1 MSKMEIT
8 IANAILKNAIN
19 RVFALVDKKA
29 SIPAF
34 QGVLIKAAENK
45 VAISAANFF
54 DKGVYATVY
63 IEDVT
68 VFEDG
73 AVVIPLV
80 EMEKILMIKGMI
92 NVSTDGNYIVSA
104 KSDKKKSKVC
114 GISDGEFPDIPTVE
128 NSKENLVMD
137 IPDGVEFCKDM
148 KILGATKGDNPSRP
162 LYTGFNFDS
171 QKKAICTIDGYQM
184 TVKKI
189 DSWSENNTNIVV
201 SGSTDG
207 DLTKL
212 VGKDHGNISMYKN
225 QRFVSFVG
233 RDFEYIS
240 RMIDGNFIDW
250 ESLIPNKNDA
260 LSEFSFADTKGFLDT
275 LKEYDKFNNAK
286 STSPFI
292 MASYS
297 DGSILTDYR
306 NTSYITTDE
315 VEISGKVDSDL
326 FMGFSPKFFYT
337 ALNLYHKLGVDY
349 TVRIYSRLKPIIITG
364 GDFLSLVVPMRVSET
379 RNRESIVKD
388 YAA

>member
-1 MSKMEIT
+1 MKFTIT
-8 IANAILKNAIN
+8 NAILKNAVS
-19 RVFALVDKKA
+19 RVSSLVEKKSSLPALA
-29 SIPAF
+29 
-34 QGVLIKAAENK
+34 GVLVKAANNK
-45 VAISAANFF
+45 VTISAANFF

-63 IEDVT
+63 IEDVI

-73 AVVIPLV
+73 AVVVPLV
-80 EMEKILMIKGMI
+80 EMEKILMVKGVI
-92 NVSTDGNYIVSA
+92 DVSTDGNFIVSA

-137 IPDGVEFCKDM
+137 IPDGMEFCKDM

-201 SGSTDG
+201 SGSADG

-212 VGKDHGNISMYKN
+212 VGKDHGGISMYKN

-250 ESLIPNKNDA
+250 ESLIPDKNDA

-286 STSPFI
+286 SIFPFI
-292 MASYS
+292 MTGYS

-306 NTSYITTDE
+306 NTNYITTDE
-315 VEISGKVDSDL
+315 VEIKGRIDKDML
-326 FMGFSPKFFYT
+326 IGLNPKYLHT
-337 ALNLYHKLGVDY
+337 ALSLYHKLGIDY
-349 TVRIYSRLKPIIITG
+349 TVRAYGRIDPIVIFG
-364 GDFLSLVVPMRVSET
+364 GDFINLVVPMRISEG
-379 RNRESIVKD
+379 RDKESIVKE

>member
-1 MSKMEIT
+1 MKFTIT
-8 IANAILKNAIN
+8 NTILKNAVS
-19 RVFALVDKKA
+19 RVSSLVVKKS
-29 SIPAF
+29 SIPALA
-34 QGVLIKAAENK
+34 GVLVKAANNK
-45 VAISAANFF
+45 VTISAANFF

-92 NVSTDGNYIVSA
+92 NVSTDGNFIITA
-104 KSDKKKSKVC
+104 KNDKKKSKMC

-148 KILGATKGDNPSRP
+148 KILGATKSNNTTRP
-162 LYTGFNFDS
+162 IYMGFNFNS

-189 DSWSENNTNIVV
+189 DSWSENDTDIIV
-201 SGSTDG
+201 SGSADG

-212 VGKDHGNISMYKN
+212 VGKDHESISMYKN

-233 RDFEYIS
+233 KDFEYIS

-250 ESLIPNKNDA
+250 QSLIPNKNDA
-260 LSEFSFADTKGFLDT
+260 LSEFSFTDTKGFLDT
-275 LKEYDKFNNAK
+275 LKEYDKFNNAI

-292 MASYS
+292 MTSYS

-306 NTSYITTDE
+306 NTNYITTDE

-326 FMGFSPKFFYT
+326 FMGFSPKYFHT
-337 ALNLYHKLGVDY
+337 ALNLYHELGVDY
-349 TVRIYSRLKPIIITG
+349 TVRTYGRINPIVISG
-364 GDFLSLVVPMRVSET
+364 GDYISLVVPMRISEG
-379 RNRESIVKD
+379 RDKESIVKE

>member
-1 MSKMEIT
+1 MKFTIT
-8 IANAILKNAIN
+8 NTILKNAVS
-19 RVFALVDKKA
+19 RASSLVVKKS
-29 SIPAF
+29 SIPALA
-34 QGVLIKAAENK
+34 GVLVKAANNK
-45 VAISAANFF
+45 VTISAANFF

-114 GISDGEFPDIPTVE
+114 GVSDNEFPDIPTVE

-148 KILGATKGDNPSRP
+148 KILGATKSDNPSRP
-162 LYTGFNFDS
+162 LYTGFNFNS
-171 QKKAICTIDGYQM
+171 RKKAICTIDGFQM

-189 DSWSENNTNIVV
+189 DSWSGNDTDIVV
-201 SGSTDG
+201 SGSADG

-212 VGKDHGNISMYKN
+212 VGKDHGSISMYKN

-233 RDFEYIS
+233 KDFEYIS
-240 RMIDGNFIDW
+240 RTIDGNFIDW

-286 STSPFI
+286 STYPFI
-292 MASYS
+292 MAGYS
-297 DGSILTDYR
+297 DYAILTDYR
-306 NTSYITTDE
+306 NANYTTTDE
-315 VEISGKVDSDL
+315 VEIKGRIDKDML
-326 FMGFSPKFFYT
+326 IGLNPKYLHT
-337 ALNLYHKLGVDY
+337 ALSLYHKLGIDY
-349 TVRIYSRLKPIIITG
+349 TVRTYGRMNPIVIFG
-364 GDFLSLVVPMRVSET
+364 GDFINLVVPMRISEG
-379 RNRESIVKD
+379 RDKESIVKE

>member
-1 MSKMEIT
+1 MKFTIT
-8 IANAILKNAIN
+8 NTILKNAVS
-19 RVFALVDKKA
+19 RVSSLVEKKSSLPALA
-29 SIPAF
+29 
-34 QGVLIKAAENK
+34 GVLVRVAENK
-45 VAISAANFF
+45 VTISAANFF

-68 VFEDG
+68 VFENG

-92 NVSTDGNYIVSA
+92 NVSTDGNFIVSA

-201 SGSTDG
+201 SGSADG

-212 VGKDHGNISMYKN
+212 VGKDHGSISMYKD

-250 ESLIPNKNDA
+250 ESLIPDKNDA

-286 STSPFI
+286 SIFPFI
-292 MASYS
+292 MTGYS

-306 NTSYITTDE
+306 NANYTTTDE
-315 VEISGKVDSDL
+315 VEIKGRIDKDML
-326 FMGFSPKFFYT
+326 IGLNPKYLHT
-337 ALNLYHKLGVDY
+337 ALSLYHKLGIDY
-349 TVRIYSRLKPIIITG
+349 TVRAYGRIDPIVIFG
-364 GDFLSLVVPMRVSET
+364 GDFINLVVPMRISEG
-379 RNRESIVKD
+379 RDKESIVKE
-388 YAA
+388 YVA

>member
-1 MSKMEIT
+1 MKFTIT
-8 IANAILKNAIN
+8 NTILKNAVS
-19 RVFALVDKKA
+19 RVSSLVVKKS
-29 SIPAF
+29 SIPALA
-34 QGVLIKAAENK
+34 GVLVKAANNK
-45 VAISAANFF
+45 VTISAANFF

-63 IEDVT
+63 IEDVI

-73 AVVIPLV
+73 AVVVPLV
-80 EMEKILMIKGMI
+80 EMEKILMVKGVI
-92 NVSTDGNYIVSA
+92 DVSTDGNFIVSA

-201 SGSTDG
+201 SGRADG

-212 VGKDHGNISMYKN
+212 VGKDHGSISMYKN

-233 RDFEYIS
+233 KDFEYIS
-240 RMIDGNFIDW
+240 RTIDGNFIDW
-250 ESLIPNKNDA
+250 ESLIPNKKDA
-260 LSEFSFADTKGFLDT
+260 LSEFSFADIKGFLDT
-275 LKEYDKFNNAK
+275 LKEYDKFNNTK
-286 STSPFI
+286 STAPFI
-292 MASYS
+292 MTGYS

-306 NTSYITTDE
+306 NTNYITTDE

-326 FMGFSPKFFYT
+326 FMGFSPKYFHT

-349 TVRIYSRLKPIIITG
+349 TVRTYSRLKPVVITG
-364 GDFLSLVVPMRVSET
+364 GDYISLVVPMRISEG
-379 RNRESIVKD
+379 RDKESIVKE

>member
-1 MSKMEIT
+1 MKFTIT
-8 IANAILKNAIN
+8 NAILKNAVS
-19 RVFALVDKKA
+19 RVSSLVEKKS
-29 SIPAF
+29 SIPALA
-34 QGVLIKAAENK
+34 GVLVKAANNK
-45 VAISAANFF
+45 VTISVANFF

-63 IEDVT
+63 IEDVI

-73 AVVIPLV
+73 AVVVPLV
-80 EMEKILMIKGMI
+80 EMEKILMVKGVI
-92 NVSTDGNYIVSA
+92 DVSTDGNFIVSV

-162 LYTGFNFDS
+162 IYTGFNFNS

-189 DSWSENNTNIVV
+189 DSWSENDTDIIV
-201 SGSTDG
+201 SGSADG

-212 VGKDHGNISMYKN
+212 VGKDHESISMYKN

-233 RDFEYIS
+233 KDFEYIS
-240 RMIDGNFIDW
+240 RMIDGDFIDW

-260 LSEFSFADTKGFLDT
+260 LSEFSFVDTKGFLDT

-306 NTSYITTDE
+306 NTNYITTDE

-326 FMGFSPKFFYT
+326 FMGFSPKYFHT

-349 TVRIYSRLKPIIITG
+349 TVRTYGRINPIVISG
-364 GDFLSLVVPMRVSET
+364 GDFINLVVPMRISEG
-379 RNRESIVKD
+379 RDKESIIKE

>member
-1 MSKMEIT
+1 MKFTIT
-8 IANAILKNAIN
+8 NTILKNAVS
-19 RVFALVDKKA
+19 RVSSLVEKKSSLPALA
-29 SIPAF
+29 
-34 QGVLIKAAENK
+34 GVLVKAANNK
-45 VAISAANFF
+45 VTISAANFF

-68 VFEDG
+68 VFENG

-92 NVSTDGNYIVSA
+92 NVSTDGNFIVSA

-162 LYTGFNFDS
+162 IYTGFNFDS

-189 DSWSENNTNIVV
+189 DFWSENNANIVV
-201 SGSTDG
+201 SGNADK

-212 VGKDHGNISMYKN
+212 VGKDHESISMYKN

-260 LSEFSFADTKGFLDT
+260 LSEFSFVDTKGFLDT

-292 MASYS
+292 MTGYS

-306 NTSYITTDE
+306 NTNYITTDE

-326 FMGFSPKFFYT
+326 FIGFSPKYFHT

-349 TVRIYSRLKPIIITG
+349 TVRTYSRLKPVVITG

-379 RNRESIVKD
+379 RNRESIVKE

>member
-1 MSKMEIT
+1 MEIKVT
-8 IANAILKNAIN
+8 NKSLKNAIN
-19 RVFALVDKKA
+19 RVSSLVEKKS
-29 SIPAF
+29 SIPALT
-34 QGVLIKAAENK
+34 GVLVKAAENK
-45 VAISAANFF
+45 ITISAANFF

-92 NVSTDGNYIVSA
+92 NVSTDGNFIVSA

-137 IPDGVEFCKDM
+137 IPDGKEFCDTL

-162 LYTGFNFDS
+162 IYTGFNFDS

-184 TVKKI
+184 TIKKI

-201 SGSTDG
+201 SGSADG

-212 VGKDHGNISMYKN
+212 VGKDHGSISMYKN

-233 RDFEYIS
+233 KDFEYIS
-240 RMIDGNFIDW
+240 RTIDGNFIDW

-286 STSPFI
+286 STAPFV

-306 NTSYITTDE
+306 NTNYITTDE
-315 VEISGKVDSDL
+315 VEIKGRIDKDML
-326 FMGFSPKFFYT
+326 IGLNPKYLHT
-337 ALNLYHKLGVDY
+337 ALSLYHKLGIDY
-349 TVRIYSRLKPIIITG
+349 TVRAYGRMNPIVIFG
-364 GDFLSLVVPMRVSET
+364 GDFINLVVPMRISKG
-379 RNRESIVKD
+379 RDKESIVKE

>member
-1 MSKMEIT
+1 MKFTIT
-8 IANAILKNAIN
+8 NEVLKNAVS
-19 RVFALVDKKA
+19 RVSMLVEKKS
-29 SIPAF
+29 SIPALA
-34 QGVLIKAAENK
+34 GVLVKAADNK
-45 VAISAANFF
+45 VTISAANFY
-54 DKGVYATVY
+54 DRDVYATVF
-63 IEDVT
+63 IRSVT

-73 AVVIPLV
+73 AVVIPLT
-80 EMEKILMIKGMI
+80 EMEKILMIKGVI
-92 NVSTDGNYIVSA
+92 SISTDGNFVVSA

-114 GISDGEFPDIPTVE
+114 GISDGEFPTIPTVE
-128 NSKENLVMD
+128 ISKENLVMD
-137 IPDGVEFCKDM
+137 ITDGVEFCKDM
-148 KILGATKGDNPSRP
+148 KILGATKSDNLSRP
-162 LYTGFNFDS
+162 IYTGFNFDS

-189 DSWSENNTNIVV
+189 DSWSENNNNLII
-201 SGSTDG
+201 SGRADR
-207 DLTKL
+207 DLSKL
-212 VGKDHGNISMYKN
+212 VCKYNNLISMYRN
-225 QRFVSFVG
+225 QRFASFVG
-233 RDFEYIS
+233 GDFEYIIGL
-240 RMIDGNFIDW
+240 IDGNFVDW

-292 MASYS
+292 MTGYS

-306 NTSYITTDE
+306 NTNYITTDE

-326 FMGFSPKFFYT
+326 FMGFSPKYFHT

-349 TVRIYSRLKPIIITG
+349 TVRTYSRLKPVVITG

-379 RNRESIVKD
+379 RNRDSIVKE

>member
-1 MSKMEIT
+1 MKFTIT
-8 IANAILKNAIN
+8 NTILKNAVS
-19 RVFALVDKKA
+19 RVSSLVVKKS
-29 SIPAF
+29 SIPALA
-34 QGVLIKAAENK
+34 GVLVKAANNK
-45 VAISAANFF
+45 VTISAANFF

-92 NVSTDGNYIVSA
+92 NVSTDGNFIVSA

-184 TVKKI
+184 TVKRI

-201 SGSTDG
+201 SGSADG

-212 VGKDHGNISMYKN
+212 VGKDHESISMYKN

-233 RDFEYIS
+233 KDFEYIS
-240 RMIDGNFIDW
+240 RMIDGDFIDW

-260 LSEFSFADTKGFLDT
+260 LSEFSFVDTKGFLDT

-286 STSPFI
+286 SITPCV
-292 MASYS
+292 MAGYS
-297 DGSILTDYR
+297 DYAILTDYR
-306 NTSYITTDE
+306 SANYTTTDE
-315 VEISGKVDSDL
+315 VEIKGRIDKDML
-326 FMGFSPKFFYT
+326 IGLNPKYLHT
-337 ALNLYHKLGVDY
+337 ALSLYHKLGIDY
-349 TVRIYSRLKPIIITG
+349 TVRTYGRMNPIVIFG
-364 GDFLSLVVPMRVSET
+364 GDFINLVVPMRISEG
-379 RNRESIVKD
+379 RDKESIIKEYV
-388 YAA
+388 A

>member
-1 MSKMEIT
+1 MKFTIT
-8 IANAILKNAIN
+8 NTILKNAVS
-19 RVFALVDKKA
+19 RVSSLVEKKSSLPALA
-29 SIPAF
+29 
-34 QGVLIKAAENK
+34 GVLVKAAENK
-45 VAISAANFF
+45 VTISAANFF

-68 VFEDG
+68 VFENG

-92 NVSTDGNYIVSA
+92 NVSTDGNFIVSA

-201 SGSTDG
+201 SGSADG

-212 VGKDHGNISMYKN
+212 VGKDHGSISMYKD

-250 ESLIPNKNDA
+250 ESLIPDKNDA

-286 STSPFI
+286 SIFPFI
-292 MASYS
+292 MTGYS

-306 NTSYITTDE
+306 NANYTTTDE
-315 VEISGKVDSDL
+315 VEIKGRIDKDML
-326 FMGFSPKFFYT
+326 IGLNPKYLHT
-337 ALNLYHKLGVDY
+337 ALSLYHKLGIDY
-349 TVRIYSRLKPIIITG
+349 TVRAYGRIDPIVIFG
-364 GDFLSLVVPMRVSET
+364 GDFINLVVPMRISEG
-379 RNRESIVKD
+379 RDKESIVKE
-388 YAA
+388 YVA

>member
-1 MSKMEIT
+1 MKFTIT
-8 IANAILKNAIN
+8 NTILKNTVS
-19 RVFALVDKKA
+19 RVSSLVEKKSSFPALA
-29 SIPAF
+29 
-34 QGVLIKAAENK
+34 GVLVKAANNK
-45 VAISAANFF
+45 VTISAANFF

-63 IEDVT
+63 IEDAT

-137 IPDGVEFCKDM
+137 IPDGKEFCDTL

-162 LYTGFNFDS
+162 IYTGFNFDS

-201 SGSTDG
+201 SGSADK

-212 VGKDHGNISMYKN
+212 VGKDHESISMYKN

-240 RMIDGNFIDW
+240 RMIDGNFSI
-250 ESLIPNKNDA
+250 SK
-260 LSEFSFADTKGFLDT
+260 SF
-275 LKEYDKFNNAK
+275 
-286 STSPFI
+286 
-292 MASYS
+292 
-297 DGSILTDYR
+297 
-306 NTSYITTDE
+306 
-315 VEISGKVDSDL
+315 
-326 FMGFSPKFFYT
+326 PKFF
-337 ALNLYHKLGVDY
+337 
-349 TVRIYSRLKPIIITG
+349 RII
-364 GDFLSLVVPMRVSET
+364 
-379 RNRESIVKD
+379 
-388 YAA
+388 

>member
-1 MSKMEIT
+1 MKFTIT
-8 IANAILKNAIN
+8 NAILKNAVS
-19 RVFALVDKKA
+19 RVSSLVVKKS
-29 SIPAF
+29 SIPALA
-34 QGVLIKAAENK
+34 GVLVRAAENK
-45 VAISAANFF
+45 VTISAANFF

-63 IEDVT
+63 IEDVI

-73 AVVIPLV
+73 AVVVPLV
-80 EMEKILMIKGMI
+80 EMGKILMVKGVI
-92 NVSTDGNYIVSA
+92 DVSTDGNFIVSA

-184 TVKKI
+184 TVKKT

-201 SGSTDG
+201 SGSADG

-286 STSPFI
+286 SITPCV
-292 MASYS
+292 MAGYS
-297 DGSILTDYR
+297 DYAILTDYR
-306 NTSYITTDE
+306 NANYTTTDE
-315 VEISGKVDSDL
+315 VEIKGRIDKDML
-326 FMGFSPKFFYT
+326 IGLNPKYLHT
-337 ALNLYHKLGVDY
+337 VLNLYHKLGIDY
-349 TVRIYSRLKPIIITG
+349 TVRTYSRLKPVVITG
-364 GDFLSLVVPMRVSET
+364 GDYISLVVPMRISES
-379 RNRESIVKD
+379 RDKESIVNE

>member
-1 MSKMEIT
+1 MEFTIT
-8 IANAILKNAIN
+8 NAILKNAVS
-19 RVFALVDKKA
+19 RVSSLVVKKS
-29 SIPAF
+29 SIPALA
-34 QGVLIKAAENK
+34 GVLVRAVENK
-45 VAISAANFF
+45 VTISAANFF

-68 VFEDG
+68 VFENG

-92 NVSTDGNYIVSA
+92 NVSTDGNFIVSA

-189 DSWSENNTNIVV
+189 DSWSENNINIVV
-201 SGSTDG
+201 SGSADG

-212 VGKDHGNISMYKN
+212 VGKDHGSISMYRN

-233 RDFEYIS
+233 KDFEYIS
-240 RMIDGNFIDW
+240 RTIDGNFIDW

-292 MASYS
+292 MTGYS

-306 NTSYITTDE
+306 NTNYITTDE

-326 FMGFSPKFFYT
+326 FMGFSPKYFHT

-349 TVRIYSRLKPIIITG
+349 TVRTYSRLKPVVITG

-379 RNRESIVKD
+379 RNRESIVNE

>member
-1 MSKMEIT
+1 MKFTIT
-8 IANAILKNAIN
+8 NTILKNAVN
-19 RVFALVDKKA
+19 RVSNLVEKKSSFPALA
-29 SIPAF
+29 
-34 QGVLIKAAENK
+34 GVLVRAAENK
-45 VAISAANFF
+45 VTISAANFF

-63 IEDVT
+63 IEDVN

-92 NVSTDGNYIVSA
+92 NVSIDGNYIVSA

-201 SGSTDG
+201 SGSADG

-212 VGKDHGNISMYKN
+212 VGKDHGSISMYRN

-233 RDFEYIS
+233 KDFEYIS
-240 RMIDGNFIDW
+240 RTIDGNFIDW

-286 STSPFI
+286 STYPFI
-292 MASYS
+292 MTGYS
-297 DGSILTDYR
+297 DKSILTDYR
-306 NTSYITTDE
+306 NTNYITTDE

-326 FMGFSPKFFYT
+326 FMGFSPKYFHT

-349 TVRIYSRLKPIIITG
+349 TVRTYSRLKPVVITG

-379 RNRESIVKD
+379 RSRESIVKE

>member
-1 MSKMEIT
+1 MKFTIT
-8 IANAILKNAIN
+8 NAILKNAVS
-19 RVFALVDKKA
+19 RVSSLVEKKS
-29 SIPAF
+29 SIPALA
-34 QGVLIKAAENK
+34 GVLVKAANNK
-45 VAISAANFF
+45 VTISAANFF

-63 IEDVT
+63 IEDVI

-73 AVVIPLV
+73 AVVVPLV
-80 EMEKILMIKGMI
+80 EMEKILMVKGVI
-92 NVSTDGNYIVSA
+92 DVLTDGNFIVSV

-162 LYTGFNFDS
+162 IYTGFNFNS

-189 DSWSENNTNIVV
+189 DSWSENDTDIIV
-201 SGSTDG
+201 SGSADG

-212 VGKDHGNISMYKN
+212 VGKDHESISMYKN

-233 RDFEYIS
+233 KDFEYIS
-240 RMIDGNFIDW
+240 RMIDGDFIDW

-260 LSEFSFADTKGFLDT
+260 LSEFSFVDTKGFLDT

-286 STSPFI
+286 STYPFI

-306 NTSYITTDE
+306 NTNYITTDE

-326 FMGFSPKFFYT
+326 FMGFSPRYFHT

-349 TVRIYSRLKPIIITG
+349 TVRTYGRINPIVISG
-364 GDFLSLVVPMRVSET
+364 GDFINLVVPMRISEG
-379 RNRESIVKD
+379 RDKESIIKE

>member
-1 MSKMEIT
+1 MKFTIT
-8 IANAILKNAIN
+8 NTILKNAVS
-19 RVFALVDKKA
+19 RVSNLVEKKSSLPALA
-29 SIPAF
+29 
-34 QGVLIKAAENK
+34 GVLVKAANNK
-45 VAISAANFF
+45 VTISAANFF

-63 IEDVT
+63 IEDVS

-73 AVVIPLV
+73 AVVLPLV
-80 EMEKILMIKGMI
+80 EMEKILMIKGVI
-92 NVSTDGNYIVSA
+92 DVSTDGNFIVSA

-137 IPDGVEFCKDM
+137 IPDGKEFCDTL

-162 LYTGFNFDS
+162 IYTGFNFDS

-189 DSWSENNTNIVV
+189 DFWSENNTNIVV
-201 SGSTDG
+201 SGSADK

-212 VGKDHGNISMYKN
+212 VGKDHRSISMYKN

-233 RDFEYIS
+233 KDFEYIS
-240 RMIDGNFIDW
+240 RMIDGDFIDW
-250 ESLIPNKNDA
+250 ESLIPNKKDS
-260 LSEFSFADTKGFLDT
+260 LSEFSFTDTKGFLDT

-286 STSPFI
+286 SNSPFI
-292 MASYS
+292 MTGYS

-306 NTSYITTDE
+306 NTNYITTDE

-349 TVRIYSRLKPIIITG
+349 TVRTYSRLKPVVITG
-364 GDFLSLVVPMRVSET
+364 GDFISLVVPMRVSET

>member
-1 MSKMEIT
+1 MKFTIT
-8 IANAILKNAIN
+8 NTILKNAVS
-19 RVFALVDKKA
+19 RVSSLVEKKSSLPALA
-29 SIPAF
+29 
-34 QGVLIKAAENK
+34 GVLVKAANNK
-45 VAISAANFF
+45 VTISAANFF

-92 NVSTDGNYIVSA
+92 NVSTDGNFIVSA

-114 GISDGEFPDIPTVE
+114 GVSDGEFPDIPTVE

-201 SGSTDG
+201 SGSADG

-212 VGKDHGNISMYKN
+212 VGKDYGSISMYKN

-260 LSEFSFADTKGFLDT
+260 LSEFSFADTKTFLDT

-286 STSPFI
+286 SI
-292 MASYS
+292 MPCVMAGYS
-297 DGSILTDYR
+297 DYAILTDYR
-306 NTSYITTDE
+306 SANYTTTDE
-315 VEISGKVDSDL
+315 VEIKGRIDKDML
-326 FMGFSPKFFYT
+326 IGLNPKYLHT
-337 ALNLYHKLGVDY
+337 ALSLYHKLGIDY
-349 TVRIYSRLKPIIITG
+349 TVRTYGRINPIVISG
-364 GDFLSLVVPMRVSET
+364 GDFINLVVPMRISEG
-379 RNRESIVKD
+379 RDRESIVKE